1 MLQSS
6 ITGSAEYTSNNM
18 ANPYPS
24 PHSTPHSGGYP
35 MGRQGHPE
43 QDPHLPPH
51 GLTQSPMPGNHSYT
65 YGATMDSQHMSSME
79 RYSEKDMSY
88 GTTPSMTPTHSYSTA
103 RSDHTSSMR
112 TDSLYRS
119 SKRGRLMPCK
129 VHMLDDTVM
138 SVEVPVGAQV
148 LWGTVSKNERC
159 SSYAKCPLKNAP
171 CKIPPAGRSAQY

>member
-18 ANPYPS
+18 TNVYTPPHPNPHHPGGH
-24 PHSTPHSGGYP
+24 PGVHPGVHPGGHSF
-35 MGRQGHPE
+35 GRQGHMEHEP
-43 QDPHLPPH
+43 QLPPH
-51 GLTQSPMPGNHSYT
+51 GLPQSPMPGNHSYT
-65 YGATMDSQHMSSME
+65 YGASVDSQHMSSME
-79 RYSEKDMSY
+79 RYSDKDLSY
-88 GTTPSMTPTHSYSTA
+88 GTTPSMTPTQSYSTA

-138 SVEVPVGAQV
+138 SVEVPVG
-148 LWGTVSKNERC
+148 
-159 SSYAKCPLKNAP
+159 
-171 CKIPPAGRSAQY
+171 